1 MDFRSF
7 SEAIDLAI
15 GREREAIRFYQDLL
29 GRSDFAAQQ
38 GMLAEL
44 AAMEEGH
51 ARALEAVK
59 VKGAPTWNAAF
70 ASRADFS
77 DLVEDRELGPDPD
90 YQDVLR
96 AGIRKED
103 RSERLYKAFAEAAG
117 SGELAEVF
125 ERLAAEESRHRAR
138 FEELYATD
146 IARDN

>member
-1 MDFRSF
+1 M
-7 SEAIDLAI
+7 
-15 GREREAIRFYQDLL
+15 
-29 GRSDFAAQQ
+29 
-38 GMLAEL
+38 
-44 AAMEEGH
+44 
-51 ARALEAVK
+51 
-59 VKGAPTWNAAF
+59 TWNPAF

-77 DLVEDRELGPDPD
+77 DLIEDRELGPNPG

-117 SGELAEVF
+117 PGELAEAF

>member
-1 MDFRSF
+1 VDFRNF
-7 SEAIDLAI
+7 AEAVDFAI
-15 GREREAIRFYQDLL
+15 GREREAVLFYENLL
-29 GRSDFAAQQ
+29 GRSDFAAQR
-38 GMLAEL
+38 GMLDEL
-44 AAMEEGH
+44 RAMEEGH

-59 VKGAPTWNAAF
+59 ARGAPAWNAAF

-77 DLVEDRELGPDPD
+77 DLLEDKELGANPG

-103 RSERLYKAFAEAAG
+103 RSERLYRAFAEAAG
-117 SGELAEVF
+117 SGELAEAF

-138 FEELYATD
+138 FEELYAAD